1 MSLLPSSRDPW
12 ADVTSVR
19 GFQCDELIS
28 ALQKYIR
35 RGNLEEALLIA
46 REMYETSPELERH
59 LWSRLLVISVSDCND
74 GTFMQ
79 TLIVESLQRVGTS
92 MQRGT
97 GERWGFIVQAV
108 RYLVSFPKDE
118 TTDEICMWSRHTM
131 NNRLRSPVIPDYAL
145 DIHTTAGRK
154 MGRGMEHFLGEGT
167 VVANPYPGADP
178 SFGERVRE
186 IVAKGE
192 WD

>member
-1 MSLLPSSRDPW
+1 MSLPPTTRDPW

-35 RGNLEEALLIA
+35 RGNLEETLLVA
-46 REMYETSPELERH
+46 REMYETSPELEAH
-59 LWSRLLVISVSDCND
+59 LWNRLLVISVSDCND

-79 TLIVESLQRVGTS
+79 TLVVESLHRVGMR

-97 GERWGFIVQAV
+97 GERWGFLVQAV
-108 RYLVSFPKDE
+108 RYLVAFPKDE

-131 NNRLRSPVIPDYAL
+131 NKGLRSPVIPDYAL
-145 DIHTTAGRK
+145 DIHTEAGRK
-154 MGRGMEHFLGEGT
+154 MGRGMAHFLGEGT
-167 VVANPYPGADP
+167 VITNPYPGADP
-178 SFGERVRE
+178 TFGERVRE
-186 IVAKGE
+186 IVTRGE

>member
-1 MSLLPSSRDPW
+1 
-12 ADVTSVR
+12 
-19 GFQCDELIS
+19 LIS

-46 REMYETSPELERH
+46 REMYETSPELETH
-59 LWSRLLVISVSDCND
+59 LWDRLLVISVSDCND
-74 GTFMQ
+74 GTFLQ
-79 TLIVESLQRVGTS
+79 TLVVESLQRVGTS
-92 MQRGT
+92 MRRGT
-97 GERWGFIVQAV
+97 GERWGFLVQAV

-131 NNRLRSPVIPDYAL
+131 NNRLRSPVIPDCAL
-145 DIHTTAGRK
+145 DIHTAAGRK
-154 MGRGMEHFLGEGT
+154 MGRGMAHFLGEGT
-167 VVANPYPGADP
+167 VIANPYPGADP